1 MSSDPLHIKLISGS
15 FEPATAADVL
25 LSLLNEKIKY
35 HTVKS
40 LNLDNRKTDNS
51 YSEQRISDLRE
62 AKNAVIRA
70 VLEANKKGIHLD
82 IEGSIVL
89 KMKPEKELRNLDIH
103 GLTPTD
109 R

>member
-1 MSSDPLHIKLISGS
+1 MSSIPLHIKLISGT

-40 LNLDNRKTDNS
+40 LNLNNSETDHS
-51 YSEQRISDLRE
+51 YSKERIKDLRA
-62 AKNAVIRA
+62 AKNSVIEA

-82 IEGSIVL
+82 IEGSIAL
-89 KMKPEKELRNLDIH
+89 KMRTYEERGNSAKH
-103 GLTPTD
+103 GLSPAD
-109 R
+109 